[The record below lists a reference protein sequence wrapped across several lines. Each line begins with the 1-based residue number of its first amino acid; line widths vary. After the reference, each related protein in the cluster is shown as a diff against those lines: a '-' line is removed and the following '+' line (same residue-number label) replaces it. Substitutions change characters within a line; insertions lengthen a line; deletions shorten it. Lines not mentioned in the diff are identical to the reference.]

1 MLAETGEDYGTD
13 CESNGAGAFLPI
25 EREDQGETGEGEAE
39 AEGREAEGR
48 KAEGRE
54 VKGRKVEG
62 RVN

>member
-13 CESNGAGAFLPI
+13 CESNGAGAFFPI

-48 KAEGRE
+48 KAG
-54 VKGRKVEG
+54 G

>member
-13 CESNGAGAFLPI
+13 CESNGAGAFFPI

-39 AEGREAEGR
+39 EGEAKGR

-54 VKGRKVEG
+54 VKGRKAEG